1 MVCCVIIV
9 CLVIFSRFDK
19 YFPYYDYSEFYSKGF
34 NSWDLELEYLSLVNT
49 FDDLRLNNDAMS
61 SNSISYDEFLSYK
74 SETVMI
80 TLDEYLDFSDNFI
93 QLINEDNSLSN
104 DEESNGSDKF
114 SESMDIYNIS
124 AYDPS
129 RQLELDNWLALTS

>member
-1 MVCCVIIV
+1 M
-9 CLVIFSRFDK
+9 
-19 YFPYYDYSEFYSKGF
+19 
-34 NSWDLELEYLSLVNT
+34 
-49 FDDLRLNNDAMS
+49 
-61 SNSISYDEFLSYK
+61 
-74 SETVMI
+74 VMI